1 MIIFK
6 IIFQHFYILQII
18 HIDGAKARRPKV
30 TDFNHG
36 TLPYELII
44 YSNTIIN
51 NLGTFDLKT
60 KINTIQPQVIT
71 FEKIPEHLNSLI
83 SK

>member
-1 MIIFK
+1 
-6 IIFQHFYILQII
+6 
-18 HIDGAKARRPKV
+18 V
-30 TDFNHG
+30 TDYNHS

-60 KINTIQPQVIT
+60 KINTIQPQIIT

-83 SK
+83 SNNNIIITIFFFYKKKLNQIFKLLTEH

>member
-1 MIIFK
+1 
-6 IIFQHFYILQII
+6 
-18 HIDGAKARRPKV
+18 V

-51 NLGTFDLKT
+51 NLGAFDLKA
-60 KINTIQPQVIT
+60 KINTIQPQIIT
-71 FEKIPEHLNSLI
+71 LEKIPEHLNSLI

>member
-1 MIIFK
+1 
-6 IIFQHFYILQII
+6 
-18 HIDGAKARRPKV
+18 V

-36 TLPYELII
+36 ILSYELII

-60 KINTIQPQVIT
+60 KINTIRPQRIT
-71 FEKIPEHLNSLI
+71 FEKIPEHLNSII